1 MTSNGICD
9 QPSGKTGAQLSC
21 GQLRAALQAALTD
34 AEQRSLRAGD
44 GAFCVNAFNRAV
56 LLRLWDPGQDASGAV
71 DETACRA
78 LAAEVAAYLREYYP
92 ENPGA
97 HKGIVL
103 ACLARTFLEQQPMH
117 PQAAARWRETADG
130 YVCPQHGGAETLC
143 RFCVCGEV
151 GEP

>member
-92 ENPGA
+92 ENPRA

-103 ACLARTFLEQQPMH
+103 ACLARTFLEQRPMH
-117 PQAAARWRETADG
+117 PQAAAHWRETADG
-130 YVCPQHGGAETLC
+130 YVCPQHGGAATLC